1 MLAFLLRLIGE
12 GVEEMVVAGE
22 EEDILGTG
30 DWLRGLVRAGT
41 WRSRALGGT
50 RDIGTRGRWAGR
62 CAGYWTGA
70 TLPGWTKK
78 GAGGGP
84 VQFRPGKPP
93 SITGW

>member
-1 MLAFLLRLIGE
+1 MLAFLFRLIGE

-22 EEDILGTG
+22 EADILGTG
-30 DWLRGLVRAGT
+30 EWLRGLVRAGT

-50 RDIGTRGRWAGR
+50 SDMGRRGR
-62 CAGYWTGA
+62 CAGYWTGC

-84 VQFRPGKPP
+84 VQFRPGMPP
-93 SITGW
+93 SMTGW